1 MKRRVLVSEPNAEVR
16 RFLEL
21 TVQRLGYELV
31 EDSPAGPPPYV
42 DAVVLEPASR
52 ESRTLL
58 HRFGDDVPPV
68 VCLSIYP
75 REAGLAPPESVAY
88 LVKPS
93 SPAALDDAL
102 RGVFRC

>member
-21 TVQRLGYELV
+21 TVERLGYELV
-31 EDSPAGPPPYV
+31 QDEPTGPPPAV
-42 DAVVLEPASR
+42 DAVLLEPASPA
-52 ESRTLL
+52 SRTLL

-68 VCLSIYP
+68 VCLSVYP

-93 SPAALDDAL
+93 STAALGNAL
-102 RGVFRC
+102 RGVFGG

>member
-1 MKRRVLVSEPNAEVR
+1 MKRRVLIAEPNAEVR

-21 TVQRLGYELV
+21 TVERLGYIAV
-31 EDSPAGPPPYV
+31 AAPSAGPPPAV
-42 DAVVLEPASR
+42 DAVLLEPAAPETRS
-52 ESRTLL
+52 LL

-68 VCLSIYP
+68 VCLSVYP

-93 SPAALDDAL
+93 STAALGHAL
-102 RGVFRC
+102 RTILDR